1 MTGIE
6 LSPKMADRSAK
17 RGGYSVLAVGNAE
30 SVVLLPAAADPP
42 PALNDPYYA
51 DVKVKVVSAN
61 VNGSRARKG
70 NSQCGG
76 GGGEVGEREGRGA
89 KSRRQQQRSYFDAVF
104 AYSVLV

>member
-1 MTGIE
+1 MILDFGSLCADMTGIE

-51 DVKVKVVSAN
+51 DVKVKVISVN
-61 VNGSRARKG
+61 VNRSGDRNG
-70 NSQCGG
+70 NG
-76 GGGEVGEREGRGA
+76 
-89 KSRRQQQRSYFDAVF
+89 K
-104 AYSVLV
+104 